1 MRKARRYAY
10 NIKVH
15 RAGPHPPVARIINY
29 KFESETMKKNHFKL
43 KSILFAACCL
53 TAMTAF
59 AGCDG
64 NNDKDS
70 EIGILKPISQHITGK
85 WNLVTSY
92 MKKDGKWVES
102 PIPEGQEWTYTIR
115 TDGTVVNAVTA
126 ADGFT
131 TLKAG
136 TWTTDE
142 KAGTLTMAIMTA
154 NIYSLDAT
162 SFEMGYHGKTTDT
175 ETGEEVEGDFKWRL
189 TRMDETVKTPAEKLV
204 GKWVFKST
212 YEKKDGEWKEYNK
225 YEPDEAWVE
234 YREDGT
240 GKNYYKAGN
249 KEYEM
254 GGGWSFN
261 NKTFQVRTTKEGSE
275 EAKVASPVTFEDD
288 NTYST
293 AYTECYDPATG
304 QIVAT
309 GEFKDVWVRSQQ

>member
-1 MRKARRYAY
+1 
-10 NIKVH
+10 
-15 RAGPHPPVARIINY
+15 
-29 KFESETMKKNHFKL
+29 MKKNHFKL

>member
-1 MRKARRYAY
+1 
-10 NIKVH
+10 
-15 RAGPHPPVARIINY
+15 
-29 KFESETMKKNHFKL
+29 MKKNYFKL
-43 KSILFAACCL
+43 KNIIFAVCCL

-59 AGCDG
+59 AGCND

-70 EIGILKPISQHITGK
+70 ETGILKPISQHITGK
-85 WNLVTSY
+85 WNLETSY
-92 MKKDGKWVES
+92 AKKDGKWVES
-102 PIPEGQEWTYTIR
+102 PMPEGQGQTYTIR
-115 TDGTVVNAVTA
+115 TDGTVVSAVTA

-136 TWTTDE
+136 KWTTDE
-142 KAGTLTMAIMTA
+142 KAGMLTLATMTV
-154 NIYSLDAT
+154 NIYSLDAN
-162 SFEMGYHGKTTDT
+162 SFEMGYYGTIADT
-175 ETGEEVEGDFKWRL
+175 ETGETLETDYKWRL
-189 TRMDETVKTPAEKLV
+189 TRMDETVRPPAEKLV

-212 YEKKDGEWKEYNK
+212 YEKKDGEWKEYNR

-275 EAKVASPVTFEDD
+275 EVKIASPVTFEDD

>member
-1 MRKARRYAY
+1 MTK
-10 NIKVH
+10 
-15 RAGPHPPVARIINY
+15 
-29 KFESETMKKNHFKL
+29 MKMNCLKL
-43 KSILFAACCL
+43 KSILTMAGCL
-53 TAMTAF
+53 AMITAF
-59 AGCDG
+59 TGCKDNNGKDG
-64 NNDKDS
+64 DP
-70 EIGILKPISQHITGK
+70 GILKPIAEHITGK
-85 WNLVTSY
+85 WNLETSY
-92 MKKDGKWVES
+92 MKQDGKWVES
-102 PIPEGQEWTYTIR
+102 PIPEGQGQTYTIR
-115 TDGTVVNAVTA
+115 TDGTVMSAVTA

-136 TWTTDE
+136 KWNTDE
-142 KAGTLTMAIMTA
+142 EAGTLTLAIMTVDVL
-154 NIYSLDAT
+154 SLDAT
-162 SFEMGYHGKTTDT
+162 SFEMGDHGKTTDT
-175 ETGEEVEGDFKWRL
+175 ETGEELEGDFKWRL
-189 TRMDETVKTPAEKLV
+189 TRMDETVKTPAEQLV

-212 YEKKDGEWKEYNK
+212 YEKKDGEWKEYDK

-275 EAKVASPVTFEDD
+275 EVKIASPVTFEDD

>member
-1 MRKARRYAY
+1 
-10 NIKVH
+10 
-15 RAGPHPPVARIINY
+15 
-29 KFESETMKKNHFKL
+29 MKKNHFKL

-70 EIGILKPISQHITGK
+70 ETGILKPISQHITGK